1 MVPIQMNNS
10 FAEVHYLLVKDNIL
24 HHINRVL
31 KAGKIKK
38 NKVDVNLSTA
48 LRIYLTTLSN
58 ETNDLLKNLIIF
70 SPEELRDYVSNQN
83 NINSSFIDVNNDDNT
98 ILKNIFVSQGYEIG
112 LDKWEFINRN
122 TIDTC
127 SYCNRNYIYTT
138 SKNKKIKPEIDHFF
152 PKSKYPILGLSY
164 FNLIPS
170 CKSCNGFGAKEEKD
184 PHIEGLI
191 NPYLLKSSDF
201 VFTHKIKNI
210 AIINPLIGKSD
221 VEIHFKSALQGH
233 LDVFNL
239 QGLYELH
246 NDHALELIIK
256 KRIKYSK
263 KYREYLNSYSSS
275 GLKFSNTEI
284 DRMIL
289 GNYTLEKDQHK
300 RPLSKLYQDLG
311 KELGLIKKVKN
322 SN

>member
-1 MVPIQMNNS
+1 MIPLQENNS
-10 FAEVHYLLVKDNIL
+10 FAEIHYLLVKDNII
-24 HHINRVL
+24 HHIERVL
-31 KAGKIKK
+31 AAGKIKK
-38 NKVDVNLSTA
+38 NKKDVKLSYD
-48 LRIYLTTLSN
+48 LHSYLTILKNESNNSLKDLITLSPKYLTYYVDN
-58 ETNDLLKNLIIF
+58 E
-70 SPEELRDYVSNQN
+70 N
-83 NINSSFIDVNNDDNT
+83 NMVSSFINLTNSDNK
-98 ILKNIFVSQGYEIG
+98 ILKNIFVTHGYEKG
-112 LDKWEFINRN
+112 LDKWKFINRIA
-122 TIDTC
+122 IDTC

-184 PHIEGLI
+184 PHIEDLI
-191 NPYLLKSSDF
+191 NPYLLNTTDF

-210 AIINPLIGKSD
+210 AIINPLVGKSD
-221 VEIHFKSALQGH
+221 VEVHFKSALKGH

-239 QGLYELH
+239 KDLYELH

-263 KYREYLNSYSSS
+263 KYRDYLNSYSSS
-275 GLKFSNTEI
+275 GLKFSKSEL

-289 GNYTLEKDQHK
+289 GNYSLEKEQHK

-311 KELGLIKKVKN
+311 KELGLIK
-322 SN
+322 